1 MPPPRG
7 PLPHRGTGLLGV
19 LAYVVV
25 SLSLLSATTS
35 AAPPPSPLLRAS
47 PPQTLVLQPDGA
59 NGTDAFILDVTPG
72 WNYGDNESLW
82 AGRDAALGAVARSF
96 LWFDTSAVP
105 AAATILNATLELFQ
119 FGGAAGLV
127 EVRRASAPWT
137 EGVGDRT
144 WTTVPLSVRETAGL
158 RRTQEPVPV
167 TLSVPP
173 YAIGSPARDLRL
185 LLGSTEVPSQA
196 YATAFSGGWPT
207 EVRLVFGTSLGLGE
221 AKDFTLV
228 YSTNGTAVPAYRT
241 RTFDAIPRWTSPPVG
256 TGASGVTVADLDQ
269 DGDLEV
275 LYGTSNGLVVALD
288 ATGGPIWETPVAGAT
303 RSVPYAPQ
311 VADLEG
317 DGSLDVVAVTNEP
330 SLVRLDASGGIRWS
344 QPIGLPE
351 LPLSTP
357 TLSDVDGDG
366 VLEILLGGRNAQ
378 VDIRSSV
385 DGTVVTSYAAG
396 DWAYTA
402 SIYDVDGDGVGEVFF
417 ASDDHNVY
425 AYRASGSLL
434 WANTSAGATFIENSV
449 AIGDVDGDG
458 YPNVVTGDDGNSG
471 PEFALNATDGAFTW
485 ARDLPAYREGAQTLA
500 DLDGDG
506 TLEVIVGI
514 TTGPVYALRGRDG
527 AVLWTNGNATGQA
540 SAPAVVD
547 LTNDGVPEI
556 VFTDG
561 SAVYV
566 LDASGVLLYRWVIA
580 PNDPGFRN
588 LSQQAMDTPA
598 IVDLDGDGTLEVI
611 AATGAGVQAFSTG
624 GLDRDWRTFGYN
636 WNHTHAA
643 GDGTS
648 PDGVPFLDVV
658 VGAPTEH
665 PSAGVTWS
673 SRDGAVPWL
682 LPGGDFGP
690 AEASAAASPGS
701 WSAWDV
707 TAIVN
712 DTFVGTY
719 PDVGVVLTE
728 ADEAAGGAHAF
739 HSSDG
744 PAPLLRPRL
753 TIVYT
758 MPGGDPVPRILA
770 TVPDV
775 SRPEDSPSWSL
786 SLSGY
791 AADDDTPDA
800 ALRWNVSG
808 LDPAIALVTGTN
820 VLGGTVLTFYPQPD
834 AWGYMPVTYWLTDP
848 EGNFASQAAWVNIT
862 PVNDPPTFSPPATL
876 VVRVDVPYAFDFGPY
891 AADVDTPPAGL
902 LLAGDDPAHVSV
914 SGFNATFLF
923 PAPYLNRWAFVGFL
937 VSDGSSSVG
946 RVVAVKVT
954 NDNPPVLTRYL
965 PDLTMMEGQTLVG
978 AFDLDDYF
986 TDPNNDVLFFSY
998 GYTHLSI
1005 AIHANHSVDIQAES
1019 DWFGAEIVTFRG
1031 TDTEGAL
1038 AEDTIVVTVIP
1049 VDDPPVLGPVP
1060 DLHVHFDADYPFNLE
1075 PYISDPDTP
1084 VDAINA
1090 STSSPYATVSGRLM
1104 TLRYP
1109 LALNGTTQPLTIWVS
1124 DGVTTVSRTIQVTV
1138 SDDWPPV
1145 VRLKMPDRSLP
1156 EDSVFP
1162 GAYDLRTHFDDA
1174 DGTALYY
1181 STGNASVRVS
1191 IDGNGL
1197 VELSADPD
1205 FSGTE
1210 RVTFRATDPEGA
1222 LAEDTVWITV
1232 LPVNDAPAFAPVPV
1246 VRLNS
1251 LAGFVDLLPYL
1262 SDVDDNVTTLTLTTS
1277 SLNATVVGQGILFRF
1292 SGDAVEDV
1300 EVVVSDGEL
1309 TARQTVR
1316 VVVRL
1321 PRETQV
1327 VPPWVVWLLGW
1338 VAVASFAGLIVYRYH
1353 QVEWAFL
1360 VTNGGLLVSS
1370 VSRRD
1375 SAALDTDLMMGML
1388 TAIMD
1393 FAKKSFGEETEGGL
1407 EGFELG
1413 DRRVV
1418 IARGKLGFLAAVYRG
1433 RTPGSLHRI
1442 MASLLAHI
1450 EAHHPEALGD
1460 IVDTTTLEDIPFL
1473 LKRFADRA
1481 WWPFLRFG
1489 ESAGAHSHAP

>member
-1 MPPPRG
+1 M
-7 PLPHRGTGLLGV
+7 GLLGA
-19 LAYVVV
+19 LAYLAV
-25 SLSLLSATTS
+25 SFSLLLAV
-35 AAPPPSPLLRAS
+35 APAGPPPTPLLRAS

-59 NGTDAFILDVTPG
+59 NGTDAFVLDLTPG
-72 WNYGDNESLW
+72 WNYGDNATLW
-82 AGRDAALGAVARSF
+82 VGPDAANGSVARAF
-96 LWFDTSAVP
+96 LWFNTSALP
-105 AAATILNATLELFQ
+105 AAATILNATLEVFQ
-119 FGGAAGLV
+119 YGGAAGAV

-137 EGVGDRT
+137 EGFGDRS
-144 WTTVPLSVRETAGL
+144 WTTVPLTVRETAGL
-158 RRTQEPVPV
+158 RRTQEPVPI
-167 TLSVPP
+167 TLTLPP
-173 YAIGSPARDLRL
+173 YAIGSPPRDLRI

-196 YATAFSGGWPT
+196 NATAFTGGWPT
-207 EVRLVFGTSLGLGE
+207 EVRLVFGASLGAGE
-221 AKDFTLV
+221 ARDFTLV

-241 RTFDAIPRWTSPPVG
+241 RTFDPIPRWTSPAVG

-288 ATGGPIWETPVAGAT
+288 NTGGTVWAIPVTA

-311 VADLEG
+311 VADLDG
-317 DGSLDVVAVTNEP
+317 DGQLDIVAVTNDP
-330 SLVRLDASGGIRWS
+330 GLVRLNALGAIQWS
-344 QPIGLPE
+344 QPIGLPD

-357 TLSDVDGDG
+357 TLLDVNGDG
-366 VLEILLGGRNAQ
+366 VLDALLGGRNSR
-378 VDIRSSV
+378 VDARSGV
-385 DGTVVTSYAAG
+385 DGTVILSYSAG

-402 SIYDVDGDGVGEVFF
+402 SVYDVDGDGVGELFF
-417 ASDDHNVY
+417 ASDDSNVY
-425 AYRASGSLL
+425 AYRASGAFL
-434 WANTSAGATFIENSV
+434 WSNTTTGATFIENSV

-458 YPNVVTGDDGNSG
+458 YADVVTGDDGNSG
-471 PEFALNATDGAFTW
+471 PEFALNATNGAFTW

-500 DLDGDG
+500 DLDRDG
-506 TLEVIVGI
+506 TLETIVGI
-514 TTGPVYALRGRDG
+514 KSGPVYALRGADG
-527 AVLWTNGNATGQA
+527 TILWTNANATGQA

-547 LTNDGVPEI
+547 LTNDGWPEI
-556 VFTDG
+556 IFTDE

-566 LDASGVLLYRWVIA
+566 LDASGTLLYRWTIA

-588 LSQQAMDTPA
+588 LSQQAMDTPVV
-598 IVDLDGDGTLEVI
+598 VDLDGDGTLEVI
-611 AATGAGVQAFSTG
+611 AATGAGVQAFGTG

-648 PDGVPFLDVV
+648 PDGLPFLEVV
-658 VGAPTEH
+658 LGAPTDH
-665 PSAGVTWS
+665 PPAGVTWS
-673 SRDGAVPWL
+673 SRDGSTSWL
-682 LPGGDFGP
+682 APGGDFGP
-690 AEASAAASPGS
+690 AEVAAATAPGS
-701 WSAWDV
+701 WSSWDV

-712 DTFVGTY
+712 DTFLGTY

-728 ADEAAGGAHAF
+728 ADEATGGAHAF

-744 PAPLLRPRL
+744 AAPLLRPRL
-753 TIVYT
+753 TIRYT
-758 MPGGDPVPRILA
+758 TPSVDPVPRLLA
-770 TVPDV
+770 TVPNLA
-775 SRPEDSPSWSL
+775 RPEDSPSWSL

-791 AADDDTPDA
+791 AADADTPDA
-800 ALRWNVSG
+800 DLRWNVSG
-808 LDPAIALVTGTN
+808 LDPAILQVTGTN
-820 VLGGTVLTFYPQPD
+820 VPGGTVLTFYPQPD
-834 AWGYMPVTYWLTDP
+834 AWAYMAVTYWVTDP
-848 EGNFASQAAWVNIT
+848 EGNYASQSAWINVT
-862 PVNDPPTFSPPATL
+862 PVNDPPTFTPPATL
-876 VVRVDVPYAFDFGPY
+876 VVRADVAYAFDFAPY

-902 LLAGDDPAHVSV
+902 ILSSDDPAHVSV
-914 SGFNATFLF
+914 STFNATFLF
-923 PAPYLNRWAFVGFL
+923 PASYLNQWAFVGFL

-954 NDNPPVLTRYL
+954 SDNPPVLTRFL
-965 PDLTMMEGQTLVG
+965 PDLTMLEGQTLYGV
-978 AFDLDDYF
+978 FDLDDYF

-998 GYTHLSI
+998 GYTHLSLT
-1005 AIHANHSVDIQAES
+1005 IHANHSVDIEAES
-1019 DWFGAEIVTFRG
+1019 DWFGAELVTFRG
-1031 TDTEGAL
+1031 TDTQGAL
-1038 AEDTIVVTVIP
+1038 AEDTIVVTVVP

-1075 PYISDPDTP
+1075 VYISDPDTP
-1084 VDAINA
+1084 IDGINA
-1090 STSSPYATVSGRLM
+1090 STSSPFATVSGRLM

-1109 LALNGTTQPLTIWVS
+1109 LALNGTTQPLTIWIS
-1124 DGVTTVSRTIQVTV
+1124 DGSTTVSRTIQVTV
-1138 SDDWPPV
+1138 SDDWPPF

-1181 STGNASVRVS
+1181 STGNTSVRVS

-1197 VELSADPD
+1197 VELSAEPD

-1210 RVTFRATDPEGA
+1210 RVTFRGTDPEGA

-1232 LPVNDAPAFAPVPV
+1232 LPVNDAPVFSPVPIV
-1246 VRLNS
+1246 HLDS

-1262 SDVDDNVTTLTLTTS
+1262 SDVDDNVTTLTLSTS
-1277 SLNATVVGQGILFRF
+1277 SLNATVVGQGILFRYA
-1292 SGDAVEDV
+1292 GDAVEDV

-1327 VPPWVVWLLGW
+1327 LPPWVLWLLGAMGITSL
-1338 VAVASFAGLIVYRYH
+1338 VGFMVYRFH

-1370 VSRRD
+1370 VSRRG

-1393 FAKKSFGEETEGGL
+1393 FAKKSFGEETKGDL

-1418 IARGKLGFLAAVYRG
+1418 ITRGKLGFLAAVYRG
-1433 RTPGSLHRI
+1433 RTPGSLQRV
-1442 MASLLAHI
+1442 MGSLLAHI
-1450 EAHHPEALGD
+1450 EAHHPDALGD
-1460 IVDTTTLEDIPFL
+1460 VVDSTNLEDIPYL
-1473 LKRFADRA
+1473 LKRFVDRA

-1489 ESAGAHSHAP
+1489 QGAGAHAP